1 MGSSH
6 TIEAVLVRVDPASAV
21 PLYQQIAQQIRG
33 ALAAGTLAPGER
45 LPPARDL
52 AVTLQVNVQT
62 VLRAYA
68 ELREEELVE
77 VRRGRG
83 VTVLGQPARAGLAD
97 QARRLIEAARDLG
110 LSDPEI
116 HDLVRSHL

>member
-1 MGSSH
+1 MSSML
-6 TIEAVLVRVDPASAV
+6 IRVDPASAT

-33 ALAAGTLAPGER
+33 ALAAGELAPGER
-45 LPPARDL
+45 LPAARDL
-52 AVTLQVNVQT
+52 ASALQVNLQT

-68 ELREEELVE
+68 GLRDEQLVE

-83 VTVLGQPARAGLAD
+83 VTVLAPPDRARLTHHV
-97 QARRLIEAARDLG
+97 RSLVEAARNVG

-116 HDLVRSHL
+116 HDLVRSFL